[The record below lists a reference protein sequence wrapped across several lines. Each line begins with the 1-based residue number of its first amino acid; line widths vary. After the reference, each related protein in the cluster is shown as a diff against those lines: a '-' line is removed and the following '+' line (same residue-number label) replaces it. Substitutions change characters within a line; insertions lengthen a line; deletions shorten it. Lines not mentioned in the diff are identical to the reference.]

1 MDRTTWLKEKRRE
14 AEERYSTLWAPL
26 YWEKFGLYANETHQ
40 QFLQEFINLLPQNSG
55 VLDAAS
61 GAGRYLP
68 FLLEK
73 GYTVTATDQSG
84 GMLARAKEKF
94 PAVRF
99 EKVGLQEISYQEIFD
114 GAICMDA
121 MEHVSPED
129 WPLVLSNFHRALKPQ
144 GYLYFTVE
152 IADATDLNA
161 AFARGQ
167 QLGWPIIYGE
177 LADEEVYHYYPSLEQ
192 VREWLQQ
199 AGFVLQQ
206 EGEGNGYYHFIVRK
220 TSEN

>member
-1 MDRTTWLKEKRRE
+1 MDRTAWLKERRRE

-40 QFLQEFINLLPQNSG
+40 QFLQEFIKLLPQNSV

-68 FLLEK
+68 FLLEE
-73 GYTVTATDQSG
+73 GYTVIATDQSD

-94 PAVRF
+94 PAVQF
-99 EKVGLQEISYQEIFD
+99 EKVGLQEISYQQLFD

-152 IADATDLNA
+152 IIEKAELKS
-161 AFARGQ
+161 AFTRGQ
-167 QLGWPIIYGE
+167 KLGWPVVYGE

-192 VREWLQQ
+192 VREWIQQ
-199 AGFVLQQ
+199 AGFALHQ
-206 EGEGNGYYHFIVRK
+206 EGGGNGYHHFIVRK
-220 TSEN
+220 TSRN

>member
-1 MDRTTWLKEKRRE
+1 MDRTAWLKERRRE
-14 AEERYSTLWAPL
+14 AEERYSMLWAPL

-40 QFLQEFINLLPQNSG
+40 QFLQKLINLVPQNSAI
-55 VLDAAS
+55 LDAAS

-73 GYTVTATDQSG
+73 GYTVTATDQAE

-94 PAVRF
+94 PAVQF
-99 EKVGLQEISYQEIFD
+99 EKIGLQELSYREVFD
-114 GAICMDA
+114 AAICMDA

-129 WPLVLSNFHRALKPQ
+129 WPLVLSNCHRALKLQ

-152 IADATDLNA
+152 MIEEKELEA

-167 QLGWPIIYGE
+167 QMGWPVVYGE
-177 LADEEVYHYYPSLEQ
+177 LADEDVYHYYPSLGQ

-206 EGEGNGYYHFIVRK
+206 EGEGDLYHHFIVRK
-220 TSEN
+220 E

>member
-1 MDRTTWLKEKRRE
+1 MDRTSWLREKRRE

-26 YWEKFGLYANETHQ
+26 YWEEFGLYPNETHQ
-40 QFLQEFINLLPQNSG
+40 QFMREFIDLLPQNSV

-73 GYTVTATDQSG
+73 GYSVTATDQSA

-94 PAVRF
+94 PGVQF
-99 EKVGLQEISYQEIFD
+99 EKVGLQEIAYQEMFD
-114 GAICMDA
+114 GATCMDA
-121 MEHVSPED
+121 MEHVGPED
-129 WPLVLSNFHRALKPQ
+129 WPLVLSNFHRALKQQ

-152 IADATDLNA
+152 MMDEAEIQA
-161 AFARGQ
+161 AFTRGQ
-167 QLGWPIIYGE
+167 ELGLPVVYGE

-192 VREWLQQ
+192 VQEWLQQ

-206 EGEGNGYYHFIVRK
+206 EGEGDLYHHFIVRK
-220 TSEN
+220 E

>member
-1 MDRTTWLKEKRRE
+1 MDRTAWLKERRRE

-40 QFLQEFINLLPQNSG
+40 QFLQEFIKLLPQNSV

-68 FLLEK
+68 FLLEE
-73 GYTVTATDQSG
+73 GYTIIATDQSD

-94 PAVRF
+94 PAVQF
-99 EKVGLQEISYQEIFD
+99 EKVGLQEISYQQLFD

-152 IADATDLNA
+152 IIEKAELKS
-161 AFARGQ
+161 AFTRGQ
-167 QLGWPIIYGE
+167 KLGWPVVYGE

-192 VREWLQQ
+192 VREWIQQ
-199 AGFVLQQ
+199 AGFALHQ
-206 EGEGNGYYHFIVRK
+206 EGGGNGYHHFIVRK
-220 TSEN
+220 TSRN

>member
-1 MDRTTWLKEKRRE
+1 MDRTAWLREKRQE

-26 YWEKFGLYANETHQ
+26 YWEEFGLYANKTHQ
-40 QFLQEFINLLPQNSG
+40 QFIREFIKLLPQNSV

-68 FLLEK
+68 FLLER
-73 GYTVTATDQSG
+73 GFTIVATDQAE

-94 PAVRF
+94 PGVQF
-99 EKVGLQEISYQEIFD
+99 EKVGLQELSYREAFD
-114 GAICMDA
+114 GATCMDA

-129 WPLVLSNFHRALKPQ
+129 WPVVLGNFHRALKPQ

-152 IADATDLNA
+152 VIEEAELKA

-167 QLGWPIIYGE
+167 QLGWPLVYGE
-177 LADEEVYHYYPSLEQ
+177 LADEEVYHYYPSIEQ

-199 AGFVLQQ
+199 AGFALQQ
-206 EGEGNGYYHFIVRK
+206 EGEGDLYHHFIVR
-220 TSEN
+220 NQ